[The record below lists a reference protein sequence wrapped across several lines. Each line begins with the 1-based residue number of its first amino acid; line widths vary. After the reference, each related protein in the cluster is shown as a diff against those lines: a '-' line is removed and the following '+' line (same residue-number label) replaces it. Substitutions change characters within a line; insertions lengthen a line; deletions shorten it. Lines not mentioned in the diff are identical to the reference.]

1 MAKDKQVTVAPE
13 KDTAI
18 TAVEP
23 KNYAMAGV
31 WADRQSFEMAQR
43 MATAL
48 ANSTLVPLEYQSHPV
63 RNGSIEDNRNAVSNC
78 LIAIDMAANLRVS
91 PLIVMQNVD
100 VIHGRPGLRGKF
112 LLALLNSCG
121 QFDRIKFEWKGQ
133 KGDRDWGCRAYSR
146 DTKSGDVLYGA
157 WVDMVMVNAEGWS
170 KKGGSKWGTMPEQ
183 MFMYRA
189 GAFFERVHAPNLS
202 MGMYTAEELIDVIDD
217 RPKRTSGADLS
228 KRIEAEMEVVDPP
241 TVTEFEGAVQ
251 LDESGES
258 GSQTTVVVAS
268 KAEPIPV
275 ADSKNTV
282 YTEVEGESDELV
294 LE

>member
-1 MAKDKQVTVAPE
+1 MAKDKQVTVVPE

-18 TAVEP
+18 AVAEP

-31 WADRQSFEMAQR
+31 WADRQSFEMATE
-43 MATAL
+43 MAKRL
-48 ANSTLVPLEYQSHPV
+48 ATSSLVPMEYQAYPV
-63 RNGSIEDNRNAVSNC
+63 LKDGTRGENKNAVSNC
-78 LIAIDMAANLRVS
+78 LIAIDMAANLHVS

-146 DTKSGDVLYGA
+146 DIKSGDVLYGA
-157 WVDMVMVNAEGWS
+157 WVDMVMVNAEGWN

-189 GAFFERVHAPNLS
+189 GAFFERVHAPDLS

-228 KRIEAEMEVVDPP
+228 KRIEAEMDAAEVVNQQVVAED
-241 TVTEFEGAVQ
+241 EGSVQ
-251 LDESGES
+251 IDESVRSAAHPTDAVE
-258 GSQTTVVVAS
+258 TDPAT
-268 KAEPIPV
+268 V
-275 ADSKNTV
+275 ADSK
-282 YTEVEGESDELV
+282 SDELV